1 MDRFSTIGSEQ
12 IVELAVSFSALQFQ
26 PKQRVDFY
34 LQVQKDG
41 LELERYPQSGYLS
54 LVVPDLDF
62 ASNLWQV

>member
-1 MDRFSTIGSEQ
+1 MDRFSTIGSKQ
-12 IVELAVSFSALQFQ
+12 IVELAISFSVLQFQ

-41 LELERYPQSGYLS
+41 MELERYPQSGYLS